1 MIFTFKSLY
10 LSNRFFMFFSVP
22 VVLMAVSFAV
32 PWLYPVSQV
41 ILAILAC
48 CLMVDYYILFRR
60 EHIVFCVRHVPKT
73 LSLADENTIKLVLT
87 NTADF
92 KITYKLIDE
101 LPVQLQIRDF
111 FLNGQILPGR
121 TTTLH
126 YAVTPKTRGAYL
138 FRNMNIF
145 VQSALGLVIR
155 RIIIPKQ
162 QEVPVFPSVIQMK
175 KFELHAI
182 TRLSHFYG
190 IKKIRKIGHS
200 YEFDHIKNYVIGDDT
215 RSINWKA
222 SSRQGKVM
230 VNHYEDERSQQIY
243 SVIDKS
249 RVMKMPFNGLSL
261 LDYAINT
268 SLVISNV
275 AIQKHDKAGLITFS
289 DSIDTVIKADNNPR
303 HMQTIIQALY
313 RQSEHHLESNYEL
326 FYKISKKAIRNR
338 GLLFLFTNFESVYA
352 MQRALPILRRLNA
365 YHLLV
370 VILFENTELIK
381 FAESD
386 EAKTIPDIYSQ
397 TMARKFIEEK
407 NYISGELAGY
417 GIQIIKTKPESL
429 SLNVV
434 NKYLELKS
442 RGLI

>member
-32 PWLYPVSQV
+32 PWLYPVSRV

-261 LDYAINT
+261 LDFAINT

-370 VILFENTELIK
+370 VIFFENTELIK

-417 GIQIIKTKPESL
+417 GIQIIKTKPENL